1 MGLVGI
7 SSFRVLLIHFLHYVI
22 VIRDHQLRQFRHL
35 EDVVEGQKS
44 LLEFGPIHVATSMK
58 PANSNKINFINF
70 KSFCFLTAKMQSTLL
85 QEIQEWMEA
94 YTTVLYRR
102 TLRDMERLM
111 VVFNLLDKKLD
122 RKIRDLED
130 TRISMDCLRD
140 IRIQEVEF
148 EMAIELVEVKPLYAS
163 LRGEIIL

>member
-1 MGLVGI
+1 
-7 SSFRVLLIHFLHYVI
+7 
-22 VIRDHQLRQFRHL
+22 
-35 EDVVEGQKS
+35 
-44 LLEFGPIHVATSMK
+44 
-58 PANSNKINFINF
+58 
-70 KSFCFLTAKMQSTLL
+70 MQATLL

-140 IRIQEVEF
+140 IRMQEVEF
-148 EMAIELVEVKPLYAS
+148 EMAIELVEVH
-163 LRGEIIL
+163 EILPADSYDFVKTFLNY

>member
-1 MGLVGI
+1 M
-7 SSFRVLLIHFLHYVI
+7 
-22 VIRDHQLRQFRHL
+22 
-35 EDVVEGQKS
+35 
-44 LLEFGPIHVATSMK
+44 
-58 PANSNKINFINF
+58 
-70 KSFCFLTAKMQSTLL
+70 L
-85 QEIQEWMEA
+85 QELQEWMEA

-111 VVFNLLDKKLD
+111 VVFNLLDRKLD

-148 EMAIELVEVKPLYAS
+148 EIAIELVEVNKIPSLLFFIDVSLNVLAFKMSRKP
-163 LRGEIIL
+163 

>member
-1 MGLVGI
+1 M
-7 SSFRVLLIHFLHYVI
+7 
-22 VIRDHQLRQFRHL
+22 
-35 EDVVEGQKS
+35 
-44 LLEFGPIHVATSMK
+44 
-58 PANSNKINFINF
+58 
-70 KSFCFLTAKMQSTLL
+70 

-111 VVFNLLDKKLD
+111 VVFNLLDRKLD

-148 EMAIELVEVKPLYAS
+148 EMAIELVEVCLILK
-163 LRGEIIL
+163 IIL

>member
-1 MGLVGI
+1 
-7 SSFRVLLIHFLHYVI
+7 
-22 VIRDHQLRQFRHL
+22 
-35 EDVVEGQKS
+35 
-44 LLEFGPIHVATSMK
+44 
-58 PANSNKINFINF
+58 
-70 KSFCFLTAKMQSTLL
+70 MQSTLL